1 MDSERYGPWAL
12 IVGGSEGIGAEMARQ
27 LAADRFSLV
36 LVARKAEPLDLL
48 KAELSALGVQVRI
61 ASVDLSQAAALDQV
75 RAVTDDIDVGL
86 LVYNAGANSVRG
98 RFVELDPAV
107 TRAMLMI
114 NAWNQ
119 AEFAR
124 HYGARMAQRGRGGII
139 LCGSSSSYLGAPT
152 LAAYTGAKAFS
163 RVFTEALWAEMEPL
177 GVDVL
182 HLLVNFTA
190 TPAMERLGI
199 DTSAAMTSADVAAQG
214 LAHIARGPIFIA
226 GGDRALAMVEA
237 RSQVHDRADVV
248 RKFATPTREAIEKK

>member
-1 MDSERYGPWAL
+1 MDLERYGPWAL
-12 IVGGSEGIGAEMARQ
+12 IIGGSEGIGAEMARQ
-27 LAADRFSLV
+27 LAGAGFSLV
-36 LVARKAEPLDLL
+36 LVARKAEPLEALQ
-48 KAELSALGVQVRI
+48 AELAVGGTPVRV
-61 ASVDLSQAAALDQV
+61 ASVDLSHDDALDQV
-75 RAVTDDIDVGL
+75 RAVTDDVEIGL

-98 RFVELDPAV
+98 RFVDLDPAV

-124 HYGARMAQRGRGGII
+124 HYGAQMARRGRGGIV

-199 DTSAAMTSADVAAQG
+199 DTSKAMSSAEVAAQG
-214 LAHIARGPIFIA
+214 LAHIAKGPIFIA
-226 GGDRALAMVEA
+226 GGDTALATIEA
-237 RSQVHDRADVV
+237 RSQVGNRAKVV
-248 RKFATPTREAIEKK
+248 RKFATPTRDAIEKK